1 MDNDA
6 SDLQKNR
13 LHVLLKYEFYTSSSE
28 FISYAIQATSPWQIF
43 NEFQRKKQ
51 TKQKKRHCHPLKSA
65 FTYVEMFDFNVFFQA
80 AWPVG
85 EKLTLVTLVFHLIRA
100 QFRRIRSNTLNI

>member
-51 TKQKKRHCHPLKSA
+51 TKQKKALPS
-65 FTYVEMFDFNVFFQA
+65 
-80 AWPVG
+80 
-85 EKLTLVTLVFHLIRA
+85 
-100 QFRRIRSNTLNI
+100 S